1 MIQTMKLNIE
11 EETADGW
18 TPLIYCA
25 FNGFQS
31 CLEYLL
37 RNTAKINHQD
47 RLKRTALHWAMR
59 CNQAEMAGTLVKMGA
74 DYELVDFESKKAVDL
89 AMDAGHR
96 DLAQSIQQMWA
107 QQKKSKAAPK

>member
-1 MIQTMKLNIE
+1 
-11 EETADGW
+11 
-18 TPLIYCA
+18 
-25 FNGFQS
+25 
-31 CLEYLL
+31 
-37 RNTAKINHQD
+37 
-47 RLKRTALHWAMR
+47 MR